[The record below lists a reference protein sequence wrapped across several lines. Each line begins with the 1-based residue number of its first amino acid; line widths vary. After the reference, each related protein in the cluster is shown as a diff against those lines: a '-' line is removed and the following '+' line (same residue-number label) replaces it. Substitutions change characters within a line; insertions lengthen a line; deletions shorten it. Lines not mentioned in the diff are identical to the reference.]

1 MTNSINFRAKLI
13 NTAQIKKLNPNGT
26 YSPQKIS
33 IIEIDANNIQDL
45 FAISDA
51 AKYWT
56 GDKYASNIVYTANCL
71 FHNSFDRRR
80 YKVFA
85 ATEQLDN
92 LDNLDG
98 DKILGMTDVKKTA
111 KKAIQLNYIQVN
123 QDYHL
128 FMDKPRH
135 KNIGTSIMDTLKS
148 LYDKIELTAAR
159 GSVKDFYIKNGFKN
173 VNPEEN
179 KYLWEKA

>member
-33 IIEIDANNIQDL
+33 IVEIDPTNIQDI

-56 GDKYASNIVYTANCL
+56 GEKYASNISYTTNCL
-71 FHNSFDRRR
+71 FHNILDRKK

-85 ATEQLDN
+85 ATEQLNN
-92 LDNLDG
+92 LDNLEEN
-98 DKILGMTDVKKTA
+98 KILGMTDVKKTG
-111 KKAIQLNYIQVN
+111 KRTVELNYIQVN